1 MHLLPADEYHL
12 HHALELAR
20 AAAAFASPN
29 PAVGCV
35 LLRDGRVIGQGAHR
49 YDLRDHA
56 EIAALKDAAAR
67 RETVRGATA
76 FVTLEPCSHHGRTGP
91 CAEALV
97 HAGIARCVVAT
108 VDPNPLVR
116 GGGLTRLRAAG
127 VEVDVAD
134 PGSTVA
140 QAARRLNDAFAFSIQ
155 HGRPFVTLKSA
166 VSSDGRLAPAAHLR
180 SEIAPY
186 WITGPAARAEVQA
199 LRHASDALLCG
210 VGTVLA
216 DNPALSDRTGLPRR
230 RRLLR
235 VVADGDLRMP
245 IASTLVREADGDLL
259 LMAGENA
266 PAERAEALR
275 RAGAE
280 VIQLPSVNGRL
291 DPEKALAMLTA
302 RQVRSVL
309 LEAGPAMNGSLLR
322 AGLVDRVVLYRGLAA
337 LGEGS
342 VPFAE
347 GGPSPETLLGELT
360 SLSNRKVP
368 PEVGEDLCFTG
379 YLQDPWDGF

>member
-1 MHLLPADEYHL
+1 M
-12 HHALELAR
+12 
-20 AAAAFASPN
+20 
-29 PAVGCV
+29 
-35 LLRDGRVIGQGAHR
+35 IGQGAHH

-56 EIAALKDAAAR
+56 EIAALKDAATR
-67 RETVRGATA
+67 GETVRGATG

-97 HAGIARCVVAT
+97 TAGIARCVVAT

-116 GGGLTRLRAAG
+116 GSGLARLRAAG
-127 VEVDVAD
+127 VKVNVAD
-134 PGSTVA
+134 TGSAMA

-166 VSSDGRLAPAAHLR
+166 VSSDGRLAPAAPLR
-180 SEIAPY
+180 SEAAPH
-186 WITGPAARAEVQA
+186 WITGPAARAEVQG
-199 LRHASDALLCG
+199 LRHASDTLLCG

-216 DNPALSDRTGLPRR
+216 DDPALSDRTGLPRR

-235 VVADGDLRMP
+235 VIADGGLRTP
-245 IASTLVREADGDLL
+245 LDSKLVQGADEDLL
-259 LMAGENA
+259 LLAGENA
-266 PAERAEALR
+266 PAKRAEALR
-275 RAGAE
+275 QAGAE

-291 DPEKALAMLTA
+291 DLEKTLAVLAA

-322 AGLVDRVVLYRGLAA
+322 AGLVDRVVLYRGPAA
-337 LGEGS
+337 LGEGA

-347 GGPSPETLLGELT
+347 GGPSPETLLGDLT
-360 SLSNRKVP
+360 SLSERRLP
-368 PEVGEDLCFTG
+368 GEGGEDLCFTG
-379 YLQDPWDGF
+379 YVHDPWDGF